1 MKQGGDHL
9 LRSPLFGRK
18 SMEYVSIG
26 GVNVEKT
33 AALAPMASVADKSYR
48 LLCREFGAAYLISE
62 MISSKGLCYN
72 DRKTGELCEIET
84 EERPYALQIFGE
96 DPYYMGKAAYLLG
109 KYRPDIIDINMG
121 CPVPKIVGNGSG
133 SALMKDIPRAVE
145 IAKETVKNAD
155 CPVTVKFRAGW
166 DDTSKNAVEFAKALE
181 QTGIAAMAVHGRTRQ
196 QFYSGEA
203 DWEIIKQVK
212 QAVSIPVFGNG
223 DVKDGESCKKM
234 YEETGCDLVMLARGS
249 YGRPWV
255 FREIRHF
262 LETGEKLPEPDIK
275 ERMEIMLKHC
285 RYLCKYKG
293 EVRGMKEAR
302 KNVAWYVKGLPDSAK
317 LRAECGELSAYE
329 QAEDMAARIISRE
342 EQCK

>member
-1 MKQGGDHL
+1 
-9 LRSPLFGRK
+9 
-18 SMEYVSIG
+18 MEYVSIG

-48 LLCREFGAAYLISE
+48 LLCREFGAAYLVSE

-72 DRKTGELCEIET
+72 DRKTGELCEIED
-84 EERPYALQIFGE
+84 EERPYALQLFGE
-96 DPYYMGKAAYLLG
+96 DPYFMGKAAYLLG
-109 KYRPDIIDINMG
+109 KHKPDIIDINMG

-145 IAKETVKNAD
+145 IAKETVKNAC

-203 DWEIIKQVK
+203 DWEIIRQVK

-223 DVKDGESCKKM
+223 DVKDGESCKRM

-249 YGRPWV
+249 YGKPWV

-275 ERMEIMLKHC
+275 ERMEIMLRHC

-302 KNVAWYVKGLPDSAK
+302 KNVAWYVKGLPNSAK
-317 LRAECGELSAYE
+317 LRAECGELSTYE
-329 QAEDMAARIISRE
+329 QAEEIAARIIRAESDL
-342 EQCK
+342 

>member
-1 MKQGGDHL
+1 
-9 LRSPLFGRK
+9 
-18 SMEYVSIG
+18 MEYVSIG

-48 LLCREFGAAYLISE
+48 LLCREFGAAYLVSE

-72 DRKTGELCEIET
+72 DRKTGELCEIED
-84 EERPYALQIFGE
+84 EERPYALQLFGE
-96 DPYYMGKAAYLLG
+96 DPYFMGKAAYLLG
-109 KYRPDIIDINMG
+109 EHKPDIIDINMG

-145 IAKETVKNAD
+145 IAKETVKNAG

-203 DWEIIKQVK
+203 DWEIIRQVK

-223 DVKDGESCKKM
+223 DVRDGESCKRM

-249 YGRPWV
+249 YGKPWV

-275 ERMEIMLKHC
+275 ERMEIMLRHC
-285 RYLCKYKG
+285 SYLCKYKG

-302 KNVAWYVKGLPDSAK
+302 KNVAWYVKGLPNSAK

-329 QAEDMAARIISRE
+329 QAEEMAARIIRAESDL
-342 EQCK
+342 

>member
-1 MKQGGDHL
+1 
-9 LRSPLFGRK
+9 
-18 SMEYVSIG
+18 MEYVSIG

-48 LLCREFGAAYLISE
+48 LLCREFGAAYLVSE

-72 DRKTGELCEIET
+72 DRKTGELCEIED
-84 EERPYALQIFGE
+84 EERPYALQLFGE
-96 DPYYMGKAAYLLG
+96 DPYFMGKAAYLLG
-109 KYRPDIIDINMG
+109 KHKPDIIDINMG

-145 IAKETVKNAD
+145 IAKETVKNAC

-203 DWEIIKQVK
+203 DWEIIRQVK

-223 DVKDGESCKKM
+223 DVKDGESCKRM

-255 FREIRHF
+255 FREIKHF

-275 ERMEIMLKHC
+275 ERMEIMLRHC

-302 KNVAWYVKGLPDSAK
+302 KNVAWYVKGLPNSAK
-317 LRAECGELSAYE
+317 LRAECGELSTYE
-329 QAEDMAARIISRE
+329 QAEEIAARIIRSE
-342 EQCK
+342 SDL

>member
-1 MKQGGDHL
+1 
-9 LRSPLFGRK
+9 
-18 SMEYVSIG
+18 MEYVSIG

-48 LLCREFGAAYLISE
+48 LLCREFGAAYLVSE

-72 DRKTGELCEIET
+72 DRKTGELCEIED
-84 EERPYALQIFGE
+84 EERPYALQLFGE
-96 DPYYMGKAAYLLG
+96 DPYFMGKAAYLLG
-109 KYRPDIIDINMG
+109 KHKPDIIDINMG

-145 IAKETVKNAD
+145 IAKETVKNAC

-203 DWEIIKQVK
+203 DWEIIRQVK

-223 DVKDGESCKKM
+223 DVKDGESCKRM

-255 FREIRHF
+255 FREIKHF
-262 LETGEKLPEPDIK
+262 LETGEKLAEPDIK
-275 ERMEIMLKHC
+275 ERMEIMLRHC

-302 KNVAWYVKGLPDSAK
+302 KNVAWYVKGLPNSAK
-317 LRAECGELSAYE
+317 LRAECGELSTYE
-329 QAEDMAARIISRE
+329 QAEEMAARIIRSE
-342 EQCK
+342 SDL